1 MGAQL
6 SGGSSRRG
14 GRRRGGRMSEI
25 NVTPFVDVML
35 VLLIVFMITAPML
48 VRGEEVTLPKT
59 SSGALEATASQPLTI
74 TLTTDGRIFL
84 NEENEVQRQDLIT
97 QLVAITGEGYDQ
109 LIYLRADTELD
120 YGAVMDITAL
130 ITSAGFTRIAFVT
143 DPRGRGGQ

>member
-1 MGAQL
+1 MQ
-6 SGGSSRRG
+6 
-14 GRRRGGRMSEI
+14 I
-25 NVTPFVDVML
+25 
-35 VLLIVFMITAPML
+35 
-48 VRGEEVTLPKT
+48 
-59 SSGALEATASQPLTI
+59 Q
-74 TLTTDGRIFL
+74 
-84 NEENEVQRQDLIT
+84 VQRQDLIT

>member
-1 MGAQL
+1 MMLGS
-6 SGGSSRRG
+6 SGGGKR
-14 GRRRGGRMSEI
+14 GRRSMNAEI

-59 SSGALEATASQPLTI
+59 SSGQLEATTNQPLTI

-84 NEENEVQRQDLIT
+84 NEENEVERENLIT

>member
-1 MGAQL
+1 MAMMLGS
-6 SGGSSRRG
+6 SGGGKR
-14 GRRRGGRMSEI
+14 GRRSMNAEI